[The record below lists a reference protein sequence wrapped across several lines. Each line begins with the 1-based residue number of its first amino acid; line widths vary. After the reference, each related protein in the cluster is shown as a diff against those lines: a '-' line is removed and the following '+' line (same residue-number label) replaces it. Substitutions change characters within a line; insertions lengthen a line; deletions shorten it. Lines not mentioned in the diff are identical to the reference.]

1 MAEMYNKHDC
11 LFKASFTELRKDKT
25 MELQTDESAISE
37 IDEVRLEEIPL
48 REEEQGDFILCQ
60 CFF

>member
-1 MAEMYNKHDC
+1 
-11 LFKASFTELRKDKT
+11 
-25 MELQTDESAISE
+25 MELQTDESVISE

>member
-1 MAEMYNKHDC
+1 MDRN
-11 LFKASFTELRKDKT
+11 
-25 MELQTDESAISE
+25 DEAFDISE
-37 IDEVRLEEIPL
+37 LEEIRLEEIPL